1 MRITESD
8 YKQWWSS
15 PVGLEVKEMLLDRLN
30 IISAMVMDESVIN
43 DQVKSAI
50 CVGRYQE
57 IKDLLNMN
65 FNELMGE

>member
-8 YKQWWSS
+8 YKQWWSL
-15 PVGLEVKEMLLDRLN
+15 PVGLEVKTMLRDRLN
-30 IISAMVMDESVIN
+30 IISAIVMNENVIN

-50 CVGRYQE
+50 YVGRYQE
-57 IKDLLNMN
+57 VTDLLNMN

>member
-57 IKDLLNMN
+57 IKDLLNMT

>member
-8 YKQWWSS
+8 YKQWWSL
-15 PVGLEVKEMLLDRLN
+15 PVGIEVKTMLRDRLN
-30 IISAMVMDESVIN
+30 IISAIVMNENVIN

-50 CVGRYQE
+50 YVGRYQE
-57 IKDLLNMN
+57 VTDLLNMN